1 MTLGLSVTNHT
12 PGLTVA
18 IEQQQP
24 MPLAAAFHCAPG
36 ELLALVGPSG
46 AGKTSL
52 LRVIAGLMRPERG
65 QVQVGTTCWCDTA
78 ADIFVP
84 PQQRHLGL
92 VFQSYAL
99 MPHLSALDNVAL
111 SLLHLPPSERR
122 REAAR
127 WLEHVHVET
136 VLHAQR
142 PERLSGGQQQ
152 RVAVARALARAPQ
165 LLLLDEPFSAVDHL
179 TRRSLY
185 RLLAELRHELA
196 IPIILVTHNLHE
208 ARMLADRMAVMDRGQ
223 VMQVGTPDE
232 IYKAPRNARVADLVG
247 LDNRF
252 QGVWLGPTDEP
263 GWGWLRWTANVAQ
276 GQVDAPVLRVRD
288 KGKIPTGQAIH
299 WLIPGEGL
307 CLVDGSPREANEFA
321 ATLLDVRHLGALTLC
336 TLALAARPG
345 AEIELTLTGPERRR
359 RNPGEHL
366 TVRLDLTLV
375 HVMPFRD

>member
-1 MTLGLSVTNHT
+1 MIPETSVTNHAA
-12 PGLTVA
+12 GLTVA

-24 MPLAAAFHCAPG
+24 MPLSAAFHCAPG

-65 QVQVGTTCWCDTA
+65 QVQIGTTCWCDTA
-78 ADIFVP
+78 TGVFVP

-99 MPHLSALDNVAL
+99 MPHLSARDNVAL
-111 SLLHLPPSERR
+111 SLLHLAPGERR

-127 WLEHVHVET
+127 WLEHTHVEAA
-136 VLHAQR
+136 LHDQR

-179 TRRSLY
+179 TRGSLY
-185 RLLAELRHELA
+185 RLLAELRHELV
-196 IPIILVTHNLHE
+196 IPIVLVTHNLHE

-252 QGVWLGPTDEP
+252 EGIWLGPDEP
-263 GWGWLRWTANVAQ
+263 DWAWLRWTANTTQ
-276 GQVDAPVLRVRD
+276 NNVDAPVLRVRD
-288 KGKIPTGQAIH
+288 KGKIPAGQAIH
-299 WLIPGEGL
+299 WLIPGEGIG
-307 CLVDGSPREANEFA
+307 LVDESPRAANEFH
-321 ATLLDVRHLGALTLC
+321 ATLLDVRHIGALTLC
-336 TLALAARPG
+336 TLALADRPG
-345 AEIELTLTGPERRR
+345 AVIELTLTGPDRRR
-359 RNPGEHL
+359 RKPGDRL

-375 HVMPFRD
+375 HVMPFRE